1 MEDRV
6 MRDYALNRAI
16 YDDRIGNRSLF
27 SRFFHNWKARREL
40 SRLAAFDD
48 FMLADIG
55 LSRADVEWASRL
67 PLSRDA
73 TEALESRAML
83 RQRHAPVKR
92 AGWGA
97 Y

>member
-1 MEDRV
+1 

-16 YDDRIGNRSLF
+16 FDDKIGNRSLF
-27 SRFFHNWKARREL
+27 SRLFHNWKARREVNQ
-40 SRLAAFDD
+40 LAEFDD

-55 LSRADVEWASRL
+55 VSRADVEWATKL
-67 PLSRDA
+67 PITTDPSQ
-73 TEALESRAML
+73 ALEDRNTL
-83 RQRHAPVKR
+83 RQRHEPVRR

>member
-1 MEDRV
+1 

-16 YDDRIGNRSLF
+16 FDDRIGNRSLF
-27 SRFFHNWKARREL
+27 SRLFHNWKARREVNQ
-40 SRLAAFDD
+40 LASFDD

-55 LSRADVEWASRL
+55 VSRADVDWAANL
-67 PLSRDA
+67 PLTTDP
-73 TEALESRAML
+73 TEALENRVTV
-83 RQRHAPVKR
+83 RQRHQPARR

>member
-6 MRDYALNRAI
+6 MRDYVLSRAI
-16 YDDRIGNRSLF
+16 FDDRIGNRSLF
-27 SRFFHNWKARREL
+27 SRLFHNWKARREV
-40 SRLAAFDD
+40 SQLAGFDD

-55 LSRADVEWASRL
+55 VSRADVEWATRL
-67 PLSRDA
+67 PLSTDA
-73 TEALESRAML
+73 TEALEARATL

>member
-6 MRDYALNRAI
+6 MRDYVLSRAI
-16 YDDRIGNRSLF
+16 FDDKIGNRSLF
-27 SRFFHNWKARREL
+27 SRLFHNWKAHREV
-40 SRLAAFDD
+40 SQLAGLDD

-55 LSRADVEWASRL
+55 VSRGDVEWAAHL
-67 PLSRDA
+67 PLTTDA
-73 TEALESRAML
+73 TVALEEKLTL
-83 RQRHAPVKR
+83 RQRHAPTRR